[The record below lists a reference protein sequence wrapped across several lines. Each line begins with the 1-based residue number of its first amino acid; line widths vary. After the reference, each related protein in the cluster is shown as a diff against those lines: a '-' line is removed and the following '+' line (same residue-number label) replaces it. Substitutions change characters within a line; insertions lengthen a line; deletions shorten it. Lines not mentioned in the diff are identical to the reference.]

1 MPGQETGALVR
12 KIHAPKTGL
21 PRAQEGLADGVIV
34 GPNEAIVDGDVFKL
48 RGVPVRAKDARIV
61 PRCDHQIGVH
71 RALGLV
77 QRVHERTL
85 FLRAELHHV
94 SSHWRIIALEKT
106 NKQTNKHISSTGH
119 ALIGNQF
126 LKPEMCVI
134 GTFLAAFVCTYQQE
148 LFGHSWARSIR
159 VYSGRSYDH

>member
-34 GPNEAIVDGDVFKL
+34 GPNEVIVDGDVFKL

-77 QRVHERTL
+77 QCVHERTL
-85 FLRAELHHV
+85 FLRVELHHV
-94 SSHWRIIALEKT
+94 SSHWRIIALEKK
-106 NKQTNKHISSTGH
+106 NILAQPV

-126 LKPEMCVI
+126 LIPKMRVI
-134 GTFLAAFVCTYQQE
+134 GTFLAAFLHLPTGTLWSQLGPVNPCLQRPQ
-148 LFGHSWARSIR
+148 L
-159 VYSGRSYDH
+159 

>member
-34 GPNEAIVDGDVFKL
+34 GPNEVIVDGDVFKL

-77 QRVHERTL
+77 QCVHERTL
-85 FLRAELHHV
+85 FLRVELHHV
-94 SSHWRIIALEKT
+94 SSHWRIIALEK
-106 NKQTNKHISSTGH
+106 KK
-119 ALIGNQF
+119 
-126 LKPEMCVI
+126 
-134 GTFLAAFVCTYQQE
+134 TY
-148 LFGHSWARSIR
+148 
-159 VYSGRSYDH
+159 